1 MKDLSVVIPAYNE
14 QKNVRLLYNKLKEVL
29 TSMKIS
35 YEIIYIDDGSTDKTY
50 IELEGL
56 QKKDQNITVIKF
68 RGNFGQTFALDAG
81 FKAAQGKVIISMDAD
96 LQNDPADIPILLAK
110 MKEGYDVV
118 SGWRRNRKDPML
130 KRIISR
136 GAYLLRKILF
146 KDEIH
151 DSGCTLKAFKR
162 ECFDDL
168 DLFGEMHRFIPAML
182 SWQGF
187 KVAEV
192 VVAHHKRKY
201 GKTKYTIKRVVKGF
215 LDMVVVKFWMGY
227 SSRPIYLFGGFG
239 LLMVIV
245 GLIIGVYL
253 SIQKLLAYDT
263 YTLSNRP
270 LLLLSILL
278 IILGV
283 QFVVSGL
290 LADIVIKTYYK
301 KRKPYKI
308 EKELKWKN

>member
-1 MKDLSVVIPAYNE
+1 MKEFSVVIPAYNE
-14 QKNVRLLYNKLKEVL
+14 QKNVSLLYNKLKEVL
-29 TSMKIS
+29 NSMKTS
-35 YEIIYIDDGSTDKTY
+35 YEIIFIDDGSTDNTFL
-50 IELEGL
+50 ELENL
-56 QKKDQNITVIKF
+56 QKKDQNVIVIKF

-81 FKAAQGKVIISMDAD
+81 FKAARGKVIISMDAD
-96 LQNDPADIPILLAK
+96 LQNDPADIPILLTK

-130 KRIISR
+130 KCIISK

-146 KDEIH
+146 KDQIH

-168 DLFGEMHRFIPAML
+168 DLFGEMHRFIPALL

-192 VVAHHKRKY
+192 VVGHHKRKY

-239 LLMVIV
+239 LLMTIV
-245 GLIIGVYL
+245 GFAIGFYL
-253 SIQKLLAYDT
+253 SVQKILHYDS
-263 YTLSNRP
+263 YTLSDRP
-270 LLLLSILL
+270 LLLFSVLL
-278 IILGV
+278 VILGV

-290 LADIVIKTYYK
+290 LADIVIKTYYRK
-301 KRKPYKI
+301 GKPYKI
-308 EKELKWKN
+308 EKELK

>member
-1 MKDLSVVIPAYNE
+1 MKELSIVIPAYNE
-14 QKNVRLLYNKLKEVL
+14 QKNVSLLYNKLKEVL
-29 TSMKIS
+29 TSMKKS
-35 YEIIYIDDGSTDKTY
+35 YEIIFVDDGSTDSTFL
-50 IELEGL
+50 ELENI
-56 QKKDQNITVIKF
+56 QKKDLNVIVIKF

-81 FKAAQGKVIISMDAD
+81 FKAARGKVIISMDAD
-96 LQNDPADIPILLAK
+96 LQNDPADIPILLTK

-118 SGWRRNRKDPML
+118 SGWRRNRKDPLL
-130 KRIISR
+130 KRIISK

-192 VVAHHKRKY
+192 VVGHHKRKY
-201 GKTKYTIKRVVKGF
+201 GKTKYTIKRVIKGF
-215 LDMVVVKFWMGY
+215 LDMIVVKFWMGY

-245 GLIIGVYL
+245 GFVIGLYL
-253 SIQKLLAYDT
+253 SIQKILAYDS

-278 IILGV
+278 IIMGV

-290 LADIVIKTYYK
+290 LADIVIKTYYRK
-301 KRKPYKI
+301 GKPYKI
-308 EKELKWKN
+308 EKELK